1 MNNTNK
7 PGAVEFPSR
16 FFEGYVPPSRVFCER
31 EWIEALFV
39 DDEVSEQDDF
49 DTCVDAYAFQLWNDE
64 YAFQLWNGVYA
75 FQLWNEG

>member
-1 MNNTNK
+1 MSNTNK

-16 FFEGYVPPSRVFCER
+16 FFEGYVPPRRVFCER

-49 DTCVDAYAFQLWNDE
+49 DASIDAYAFQR
-64 YAFQLWNGVYA
+64 
-75 FQLWNEG
+75 WNER